1 MTPRPSMRLRLNAPV
16 CRIPSP
22 NCRTNCGQGRIP
34 RKAACDKRHVR
45 DAGLNIGP
53 TARRS
58 YVLNAINPIEMDNPE
73 AAYTT
78 AVTRKIIQLTLED
91 AEIIELMR
99 ILFDDD
105 AEGTLS
111 FMRMHFKAVRPQNN
125 WDKI

>member
-1 MTPRPSMRLRLNAPV
+1 M
-16 CRIPSP
+16 
-22 NCRTNCGQGRIP
+22 
-34 RKAACDKRHVR
+34 
-45 DAGLNIGP
+45 
-53 TARRS
+53 
-58 YVLNAINPIEMDNPE
+58 NAINPIEMDNPE

-111 FMRMHFKAVRPQNN
+111 FMRMHFKAVTGSGSSICLAIPN
-125 WDKI
+125 WTGAFESPFLAS